1 MLTSVSV
8 ESGSASCSEVQPGP
22 LYGEGDHPV
31 PGVVGFFS
39 LPMRVSP
46 LRVWPGFPVLLRE
59 SHQACAGPCW
69 SRRRLWE
76 QARPGGV
83 PGSPCLLGKCFP
95 HPRLLPLVPVVWA
108 PLNFTLT
115 LAREL
120 LADVEGQWGFPAM
133 PLRTQEAGGGA
144 PLGGVACVPAPR
156 VLQVCGPPLPSRP
169 ACRCQAGAG
178 EAGAACLAALSAA
191 SLVGRGVAAACSLS
205 LESQCF
211 LWMFLKEYFYPVNEA

>member
-1 MLTSVSV
+1 M
-8 ESGSASCSEVQPGP
+8 
-22 LYGEGDHPV
+22 
-31 PGVVGFFS
+31 
-39 LPMRVSP
+39 
-46 LRVWPGFPVLLRE
+46 
-59 SHQACAGPCW
+59 
-69 SRRRLWE
+69 
-76 QARPGGV
+76 